1 MKKVFSIVV
10 LGVAA
15 CLAHVTSFAADYK
28 IDPVHSF
35 VLFKVKHM
43 GASYV
48 YGQFTA
54 MEGTIVFDAEN
65 PEASSVEMTIK
76 SESVT
81 THNAGRDRHI
91 SGPDFF
97 NVKEFPVMT
106 FKSSS
111 WKKAGENT
119 YAVTGDFTLL
129 GVTKTVTA
137 TVEHVGDGTMRGKEI
152 AGFHTVFTI
161 DRSEFGMKYGI
172 APGGGGLGKDIEITI
187 SVESIKQ

>member
-1 MKKVFSIVV
+1 MKNAFSLIAVA
-10 LGVAA
+10 VAA
-15 CLAHVTSFAADYK
+15 CIAHSPSFAADYK

-35 VLFKVKHM
+35 ALFKVKHM

-54 MEGTIVFDAEN
+54 MEGAISFDAGN
-65 PEASSVEMTIK
+65 PEASSVEVTIK

-97 NVKEFPVMT
+97 NVKEFPVLT

-129 GVTKTVTA
+129 GVTKTITA
-137 TVEHVGDGTMRGKEI
+137 TVEHVGDGAMRGKEI
-152 AGFHTVFTI
+152 AGFHAVFSI
-161 DRSEFGMKYGI
+161 DRSDFGMQYGI

-187 SVESIKQ
+187 SAESIKQ

>member
-1 MKKVFSIVV
+1 MKKLIV
-10 LGVAA
+10 LVAVTA
-15 CLAHVTSFAADYK
+15 CIAQTHSFAADYK

-35 VLFKVKHM
+35 ALFKVKHM

-54 MEGTIVFDAEN
+54 IAGAIAFDAGN
-65 PEASSVEMTIK
+65 PEASSVEVTIK

-97 NVKEFPVMT
+97 NVKEFPVLT

-111 WKKAGENT
+111 WKKVGENT
-119 YAVTGDFTLL
+119 YAVTGDFTML

-137 TVEHVGDGTMRGKEI
+137 TVEHVGDGAMRGKEI
-152 AGFHTVFTI
+152 AGFHAVFTI
-161 DRSEFGMKYGI
+161 DRSDFGMKYGI

-187 SVESIKQ
+187 SAESIKQ

>member
-1 MKKVFSIVV
+1 MKMMSLIIW
-10 LGVAA
+10 VAATA
-15 CLAHVTSFAADYK
+15 CLAHTAAFAAEYK

-35 VLFKVKHM
+35 ALFKVKHM

-54 MEGTIVFDAEN
+54 VGGTIAFDAAN
-65 PEASSVEMTIK
+65 PEASSVEVTIRT
-76 SESVT
+76 ESVT
-81 THNAGRDRHI
+81 THNVARDRHI

-97 NVKEFPVMT
+97 NVKEFPVLT

-111 WKKAGENT
+111 WKKTGENT

-129 GVTKTVTA
+129 GVKKTITA
-137 TVEHVGDGTMRGKEI
+137 TIEHVGNGTMRGKEI
-152 AGFHTVFTI
+152 AGFHTVFSI
-161 DRSEFGMKYGI
+161 DRSEFGMHYGI
-172 APGGGGLGKDIEITI
+172 APGGGGLGKDIEITV

>member
-1 MKKVFSIVV
+1 MKKLVLSVV
-10 LGVAA
+10 IAA
-15 CLAHVTSFAADYK
+15 CLAHGPSFAADYK

-35 VLFKVKHM
+35 SLFKVKHM

-54 MEGTIVFDAEN
+54 IAGSIAFDAGN
-65 PEASSVEMTIK
+65 PEASSVEVTIK

-111 WKKAGENT
+111 WKKTGENT

-129 GVTKTVTA
+129 GVTKTITA
-137 TVEHVGDGTMRGKEI
+137 ALEHVGDGTMRGKEI
-152 AGFHTVFTI
+152 AGFHAVFSI
-161 DRSEFGMKYGI
+161 DRSDFGMQYGI
-172 APGGGGLGKDIEITI
+172 APDGGGLGKDIEITI

>member
-1 MKKVFSIVV
+1 MKKLV
-10 LGVAA
+10 LWVA
-15 CLAHVTSFAADYK
+15 LAAYLTHGPSFAADYK

-35 VLFKVKHM
+35 ALFKVKHM

-54 MEGTIVFDAEN
+54 IAGSIAFDAGN
-65 PEASSVEMTIK
+65 PEASSVEVTIK

-97 NVKEFPVMT
+97 NVKEFPVLT

-111 WKKAGENT
+111 WKKTGENT
-119 YAVTGDFTLL
+119 YTVTGDFTLL
-129 GVTKTVTA
+129 GVTKTITA
-137 TVEHVGDGTMRGKEI
+137 SLEHVGDGTMRGKEI
-152 AGFHTVFTI
+152 AGFHAVFSI
-161 DRSEFGMKYGI
+161 DRSDFGMQYGI
-172 APGGGGLGKDIEITI
+172 APDGGGLGKDIEITI

>member
-1 MKKVFSIVV
+1 MKRAYSIVL

-28 IDPVHSF
+28 IDPVHSSAI
-35 VLFKVKHM
+35 FKVKHM

-48 YGQFTA
+48 YGHFTA
-54 MEGTIVFDAEN
+54 IAGAISFDAGN
-65 PEASSVEMTIK
+65 LGASSVEVTIK

-81 THNAGRDRHI
+81 THNAMRDRHI

-97 NVKEFPVMT
+97 NVKEFPAMT

-111 WKKAGENT
+111 WKKVGENT
-119 YAVTGDFTLL
+119 YSVTGEFTLL
-129 GVTKTVTA
+129 GVTKSITA
-137 TVEHVGDGTMRGKEI
+137 TVEHVGDGTMRGKDI
-152 AGFHTVFTI
+152 SGFHTVFTI
-161 DRSEFGMKYGI
+161 DRSDFGMQYGI

>member
-1 MKKVFSIVV
+1 MKKTISIIGIV
-10 LGVAA
+10 GVAS
-15 CLAHVTSFAADYK
+15 LAHAAAFAAEYK

-35 VLFKVKHM
+35 ALFKVKHM

-54 MEGTIVFDAEN
+54 IAGSIAFDAAN
-65 PEASSVEMTIK
+65 PEASSVEVTIK
-76 SESVT
+76 TESVT
-81 THNAGRDRHI
+81 THNVARDRHI

-97 NVKEFPVMT
+97 SVKEFPVLT

-111 WKKAGENT
+111 WKEAGENT

-129 GVTKTVTA
+129 GVTKTITA
-137 TVEHVGDGTMRGKEI
+137 TVEHVGNGMMRGKQI
-152 AGFHTVFTI
+152 AGFHTVFSI
-161 DRSEFGMKYGI
+161 DRSEFGMHYGI
-172 APGGGGLGKDIEITI
+172 APGGGGLGKDIAITV